1 MDTAE
6 SRDSDAPSTSQ
17 RNSALQRA
25 CDNCRLRKI
34 KCDRT
39 SPCSNCRIG
48 KTICRTTPRVKEQRQ
63 RVLISHQYERKIE
76 TIDERL
82 STIERLLQD
91 LTLSLPAA
99 TALPSAPKIPP
110 APSSR
115 YHDGSNVPV
124 VIRNSEEPE
133 TKRTPEFEGESSF
146 SAHSMHAGALFEN
159 AMKRIPFAHV
169 PMMSHALSALQD
181 IIKRQSLPSSVNV
194 LRFPGQPPK
203 KRINFSDLEL
213 PPSSAVL
220 TLLRLAND
228 SPPLFFLTLP
238 VMNISRFTQ
247 MCKDLYFCTEE
258 YSSGRFAS
266 VNAILGHL
274 FKEISFRFKDDPST
288 AKFLEYSELCM
299 SNFTVVIS
307 SFDMFPE
314 PTLDN
319 LMALTYAILH
329 ATESAKISLCWN
341 FVASA
346 ARMAQSLGYHRSVA
360 SKDDKP
366 DDVRLKA
373 LLFWFIYSMDRSL
386 SLCLGR
392 AALLPDYDIALPY
405 PSLSLDLSLQ
415 PWHILF
421 HYWFDCSRIT
431 GEVYEHLYSVRGV
444 SSSAEIRA
452 KKVYEL
458 SYRLQDWRDQV
469 IAIDTQEAY
478 HKAHIQWIVP
488 ASELT
493 YNLIATIIQR
503 AAPPTQPPET
513 PSGLSLQCV
522 QAARKALQIH
532 QQIFLSLEKADSFF
546 FSGYITWVLL
556 QCPFAPFMVTFCH
569 TIAASDHD
577 DLKLLGEVA
586 TSLQAAADVSEAAER
601 LYRLCLVFYQVA
613 KLYVD
618 VQPKEPHNHP
628 VIPKP
633 GEAFDDYLTSL
644 GFGPNTLTP
653 ETAES
658 SNNTN
663 FNDPNEPSIPAFQM
677 PPEMME
683 TDLSHTLGDW
693 FLDNQY
699 MMGLLDSDL

>member
-1 MDTAE
+1 MAYMNRC
-6 SRDSDAPSTSQ
+6 SLPSVITVASE
-17 RNSALQRA
+17 
-25 CDNCRLRKI
+25 
-34 KCDRT
+34 RT

-63 RVLISHQYERKIE
+63 RVLISHQYEKKIE

-99 TALPSAPKIPP
+99 ATAQSTPRIPQP
-110 APSSR
+110 PSSR
-115 YHDGSNVPV
+115 HNDGSNVPV
-124 VIRNSEEPE
+124 IIQNSEETE

-146 SAHSMHAGALFEN
+146 SAHSVHAGALFES
-159 AMKRIPFAHV
+159 AMKRIPFAQV

-203 KRINFSDLEL
+203 KRINFSELEL

-220 TLLRLAND
+220 ALLRLANEN
-228 SPPLFFLTLP
+228 PPLFFLTLP
-238 VMNISRFTQ
+238 VMNITRFTQ

-266 VNAILGHL
+266 VNSILGHL
-274 FKEISFRFKDDPST
+274 FKEISFRFKDDPAT
-288 AKFLEYSELCM
+288 AKFNEYSELCM

-307 SFDMFPE
+307 SFDMFTE
-314 PTLDN
+314 PSLDN
-319 LMALTYAILH
+319 LMALTYAVLH
-329 ATESAKISLCWN
+329 ATEAAKISLCWN
-341 FVASA
+341 FVANA

-360 SKDDKP
+360 SKDDTP
-366 DDVRLKA
+366 DDATVK
-373 LLFWFIYSMDRSL
+373 
-386 SLCLGR
+386 
-392 AALLPDYDIALPY
+392 
-405 PSLSLDLSLQ
+405 
-415 PWHILF
+415 
-421 HYWFDCSRIT
+421 
-431 GEVYEHLYSVRGV
+431 
-444 SSSAEIRA
+444 
-452 KKVYEL
+452 
-458 SYRLQDWRDQV
+458 
-469 IAIDTQEAY
+469 IDTQEAY

-513 PSGLSLQCV
+513 PSGLNLQCV

-532 QQIFLSLEKADSFF
+532 QQIFVSLEKADSFF

-586 TSLQAAADVSEAAER
+586 TSLRVAADVSEAADR

-618 VQPKEPHNHP
+618 VQPKEPHDYP

-633 GEAFDDYLTSL
+633 GEAFDEYLTSL
-644 GFGPNTLTP
+644 GFGPNTLTA
-653 ETAES
+653 ETTEN
-658 SNNTN
+658 SNNIN
-663 FNDPNEPSIPAFQM
+663 FSDPSEPSISAFQM